1 MREHIGEPAPERPA
15 RHPQPPWRAPGAR
28 PQLILALQRSAG
40 NAAVARQLARA
51 PGAGSLLGPAP
62 PHPAGHVSHMGDD
75 PLDELDALPPVPS
88 KVEQEVEQRRLQA
101 EKAFL
106 GELRNKT
113 RAGATLCAKNYSVAV
128 VDLKAEHKE
137 QEAKPGL
144 LGQLIELAVGALAPA
159 LAGFVAGRLSEEL
172 KTLAAAAI
180 EQIGGSAETEI
191 RRYLTADRFVSWI
204 EEKAKDQG
212 SEAIKALGEAWG
224 RSTVSPEL
232 PVAEM
237 LNKFDEEFTAY
248 AYGISEK
255 MDGMSPAA
263 QIAAHTAFDPTKS
276 TSAFYK
282 LQISDLLKENDE
294 LKAVAHSRMGTQR
307 IVWLD
312 AFGTS
317 RLAVVS
323 VGEQTGEYR
332 FARWVPVEA
341 WDSAEAL
348 GATQMSGIEQVAAP
362 EFFNPFRH
370 KATVAGVKPPWAG
383 EQYAELVIHG
393 TPRLAKVVLDEQ
405 GVPTSFVSWV
415 DADQEAYARAK
426 GAHQY
431 GGIRRIDENTIS
443 WLAHL
448 PAPAAK

>member
-1 MREHIGEPAPERPA
+1 MREHIGDTAPDRPA
-15 RHPQPPWRAPGAR
+15 HRSHPVRRAPAAG
-28 PQLILALQRSAG
+28 PELILALQRGAG
-40 NAAVARQLARA
+40 NAAVARLLARA
-51 PGAGSLLGPAP
+51 PDAGALLGHAP
-62 PHPAGHVSHMGDD
+62 PRRDVHASHVDDD

-101 EKAFL
+101 EKEFL
-106 GELRNKT
+106 AELRSKA
-113 RAGATLCAKNYSVAV
+113 RAGATLCAKNYSIAV
-128 VDLKAEHKE
+128 VDLKAEHAE
-137 QEAKPGL
+137 HEAKPGL

-172 KTLAAAAI
+172 KTLAAVAI
-180 EQIGGSAETEI
+180 EHIGGSAETEI
-191 RRYLTADRFVSWI
+191 QRYLTADRFVSWI

-224 RSTVSPEL
+224 KSTVNPEL
-232 PVAEM
+232 PVAAM
-237 LNKFDEEFTAY
+237 LDKFDEEFTAY

-255 MDGMSPAA
+255 MDKMSPPA

-282 LQISDLLKENDE
+282 LQIGDLLKENDE
-294 LKAVAHSRMGTQR
+294 LKAVAHSPMSRER

-317 RLAVVS
+317 RLAVIA
-323 VGEQTGEYR
+323 VGELDMKYSFE
-332 FARWVPVEA
+332 RWVPVES

-348 GATQMSGIEQVAAP
+348 GATQMFGIEQVAAP

-383 EQYAELVIHG
+383 EQYAELVIG
-393 TPRLAKVVLDEQ
+393 GAPQLAKVVLNEE
-405 GVPTSFVSWV
+405 GMPSSFVSWV
-415 DADQEAYARAK
+415 DADQENYARAK
-426 GAHQY
+426 GARQY
-431 GGIRRIDENTIS
+431 GGIRRIDENTVS

-448 PAPAAK
+448 PRRHAK